1 MLSII
6 ASNLLEPTIT
16 SKTGFSILFTLF
28 LVVVM
33 FLMLRKPLK
42 ALNSRESKF
51 ILANGK
57 PGKATILTVSHGN
70 EGSKT
75 TINSK
80 PFIKVELEIHNQD
93 NPYIVF
99 VYAVISYE
107 LASEL
112 VEGSQIPVTIH
123 PEDYMKVAV
132 DWKALAVGGI
142 KKPQPIDKLD

>member
-6 ASNLLEPTIT
+6 TFEMLEPMET
-16 SKTGFSILFTLF
+16 TGPLFAILFTIF
-28 LVVVM
+28 MVVVM
-33 FLMLRKPLK
+33 YLIFRKPLK
-42 ALNSRESKF
+42 ALNSRESRY
-51 ILANGK
+51 ILKNGK
-57 PGKATILTVSHGN
+57 AGKATILSVSDGN
-70 EGSKT
+70 EGSRT
-75 TINSK
+75 TINNK

-107 LASEL
+107 LASDLE
-112 VEGSQIPVTIH
+112 EGSQIPVMIH

-142 KKPQPIDKLD
+142 EKPQAIK